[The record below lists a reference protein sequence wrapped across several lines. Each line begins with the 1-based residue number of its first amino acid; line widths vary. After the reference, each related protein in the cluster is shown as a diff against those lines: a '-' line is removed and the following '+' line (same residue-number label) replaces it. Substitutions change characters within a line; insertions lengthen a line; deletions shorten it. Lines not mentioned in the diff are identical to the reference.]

1 MANDLIHLGILAA
14 PTGQGRRAVAVAMV
28 GAVEA
33 YHLVDAGFLVGSER
47 VDSWL
52 WSVGINP
59 QELSTSL
66 QADALVHGVLI
77 PAIGSKTLV
86 VTHVDMDVP
95 LVNML
100 VSELGR
106 IGNPAIVS
114 GIAPTGPLS
123 EAVNGAA
130 GRRAMSLQASYEAAL
145 EQARRTPIDHV
156 LDGAVAPDGSLM
168 RMSVDGPFARSSWS
182 LSDPEDAMYVMLSLA
197 GMTGLA
203 RFVVKDGPGA
213 AALSEIASEVGLTS
227 RMAA

>member
-14 PTGQGRRAVAVAMV
+14 PTGQGRRAVAVALV

-33 YHLVDAGFLVGSER
+33 YHLVDAGFLAGSER
-47 VDSWL
+47 VDAWL

-59 QELSTSL
+59 QELATSL
-66 QADALVHGVLI
+66 QADALVHGVLV
-77 PAIGSKTLV
+77 PAIGTKTLV

-95 LVNML
+95 LVDML

-114 GIAPTGPLS
+114 GIAPTGPLA

-145 EQARRTPIDHV
+145 EQARRAPIEHV
-156 LDGAVAPDGSLM
+156 LDGAVAGDGTLA
-168 RMSVDGPFARSSWS
+168 RMSVAGPFAHSSWT
-182 LSDPEDAMYVMLSLA
+182 LSDPEDALYVMLSLA
-197 GMTGLA
+197 GMAGMA

-213 AALSEIASEVGLTS
+213 AALSEVAAEVGLTP